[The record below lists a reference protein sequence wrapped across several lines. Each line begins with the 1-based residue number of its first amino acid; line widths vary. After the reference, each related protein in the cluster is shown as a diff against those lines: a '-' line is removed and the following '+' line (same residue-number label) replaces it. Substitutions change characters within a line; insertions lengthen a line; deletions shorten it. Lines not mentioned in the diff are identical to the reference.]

1 MSDDDKGF
9 LMLLIVLGVLGMFG
23 GAGYALIEGMP
34 PGQVIGYALAGFA
47 VGVAVLPVLLILLAI
62 TS

>member
-34 PGQVIGYALAGFA
+34 PGQVIG
-47 VGVAVLPVLLILLAI
+47 
-62 TS
+62 

>member
-1 MSDDDKGF
+1 
-9 LMLLIVLGVLGMFG
+9 
-23 GAGYALIEGMP
+23 MP